1 MKNLDVALI
10 DYGMGNLRS
19 VKRALE
25 VFGIKV
31 KIVQEPEEVRGSRA
45 IIFPG
50 QGAISGAM
58 SQLRATGFDVFL
70 KNWIFA
76 NKPFFGI
83 CLGMQVLFE
92 NSEEGNE
99 EGLGVFRGSVKHFP
113 KDVGLKIPHMGWNT
127 ISINRKNA
135 GNFADNLS
143 KDGEYF
149 YFVHSYYVETQD
161 ESIVWST
168 SEYGLKFVSGVRRGN
183 VFAVQFHPEKSQEKG
198 LLIYKNFLNSVFNR
212 V

>member
-1 MKNLDVALI
+1 MI

-25 VFGIKV
+25 VFGVKV
-31 KIVQEPEEVRGSRA
+31 KIVQEPEEVRESQA

-76 NKPFFGI
+76 DKPFFGI
-83 CLGMQVLFE
+83 CLGMQLLFE

-99 EGLGVFRGSVKHFP
+99 EGLGVFRGAVKHFP

-127 ISINRKNA
+127 ISINKKNA
-135 GNFADNLS
+135 GSFADNLS
-143 KDGEYF
+143 KDGKYF
-149 YFVHSYYVETQD
+149 YFVHSYYVETSD

-198 LLIYKNFLNSVFNR
+198 LLIYKNFLNSVSNR

>member
-1 MKNLDVALI
+1 
-10 DYGMGNLRS
+10 MGNLRS

-25 VFGIKV
+25 VFGVKV
-31 KIVQEPEEVRGSRA
+31 KIVQEPEEVRESQA

-76 NKPFFGI
+76 DKPFFGI
-83 CLGMQVLFE
+83 CLGMQLLFE

-99 EGLGVFRGSVKHFP
+99 EGLGVFRGAVKHFP

-127 ISINRKNA
+127 ISINKKNA
-135 GNFADNLS
+135 GSFADNFS

-149 YFVHSYYVETQD
+149 YFVHSYYVETSD
-161 ESIVWST
+161 ESIIWST

-198 LLIYKNFLNSVFNR
+198 LLIYKNFLNSVSNR